1 MTKLLG
7 TFAFLFLVANSM
19 AQTKPTS
26 ISKRKENISKY
37 TDSINKYTD
46 SIRSLPPLEVKAIRV
61 SEQAPFAKTNISKA
75 QIALNNVGQ
84 DLPFLLENTPSVVV
98 HADAGI
104 GVGYTG
110 IRIRGTDATRINFT
124 LNGIPYNDPESMGT
138 FFVNIPDFS
147 SSVNSIQIQRGVGT
161 STNGAG
167 AFGASVN
174 LMTNDYHPTS
184 YLSLQNTVGSFN
196 SFKNNIVFGSGLLN
210 NKFTIDGRLSSIM
223 SDGFI
228 DRANADLKSFYLSTT
243 YWGNQSSLRLNVFT
257 GKERTY
263 QAWYG
268 VPQELLATNR
278 TFNPAGTEK
287 ADAPYNNQTDNYSQ
301 THYQLF
307 YNKNINSQWKWN
319 TAFYLTT
326 GKGYY
331 EEYKAGVNFSDYF
344 IDIAR
349 KMNVPSDLVRRRW
362 LDNSFYGQI
371 AALSY
376 VDSLNDLTI
385 GGGWSIYDGLHYGS
399 LPYLDIR
406 LAPADY
412 RYYDNDAVK
421 KEMNTYVKWER
432 KLTKTFRSFI
442 DLQYRNVNHQMNGFT
457 KNTNLSIERKFNFF
471 NPKMGLTYQAK
482 NIFYYTSVAVA
493 NKEPN
498 RDDFETSSTE
508 QPKKEQLIDW
518 ETGFEFKKPKYAINA
533 NIYYMDYKDQLVLT
547 GKINDVGAYTRTN
560 VPNSYRAGIELQVKY
575 ALNKKYSTS
584 YSITLSQNKIKEFT
598 EYVDDYDQFTQ
609 VAIQHKNTNI
619 ALSPSLT
626 TNRTFNWKPNDKFSF
641 FWTTKY
647 TSKQFLDNT
656 ENKNRILDA
665 YFIND
670 INAHWTILNKPKF
683 TMLLQLYFNNIL
695 NVQYTPNGYTYSYI
709 SNGSVTTSNNYYP
722 MAGRNYWISLKI
734 DLK

>member
-1 MTKLLG
+1 MNKLLG
-7 TFAFLFLVANSM
+7 TLVSILFFVALN
-19 AQTKPTS
+19 AQKSTQVVAK
-26 ISKRKENISKY
+26 K
-37 TDSINKYTD
+37 DSTNKFTD
-46 SIRSLPPLEVKAIRV
+46 SIRSLPPLEIKAIRL

-124 LNGIPYNDPESMGT
+124 LNGIPYNDAESMGT
-138 FFVNIPDFS
+138 FFVNIPDFT

-174 LMTNDYHPTS
+174 LMTNEYNPTS
-184 YLSLQNTVGSFN
+184 YLSLQNTTGSFN
-196 SFKNNIVFGSGLLN
+196 SFKNNLVFGSGLID
-210 NKFTIDGRLSSIM
+210 NKFTIDGRVSSIR

-228 DRANADLKSFYLSTT
+228 DRANSDLKSFFLSTT
-243 YWGNQSSLRLNVFT
+243 YWGEKSSLRLNVFS
-257 GKERTY
+257 GKEKTY

-268 VPQELLATNR
+268 VPEEFLKTNR
-278 TFNPAGTEK
+278 TYNPAGTEK
-287 ADAPYNNQTDNYSQ
+287 AGEPYDNQTDNYTQ

-331 EEYKAGVNFSDYF
+331 EEYKAGVDFLEYN
-344 IDIAR
+344 IDVTGKTNIPA
-349 KMNVPSDLVRRRW
+349 DLVRRRW
-362 LDNSFYGQI
+362 LDNNFYGQI

-385 GGGWSIYDGLHYGS
+385 GGGWSVYNGLHFGT
-399 LPYLDIR
+399 LPYLDLR
-406 LAPADY
+406 FAPADY
-412 RYYDNDAVK
+412 RYYDNDAIK
-421 KEMNTYVKWER
+421 REMNSYVKWER
-432 KLTKTFRSFI
+432 KLTKRFKSFI
-442 DLQYRNVNHQMNGFT
+442 DLQYRFVNHEMNGFT
-457 KNTNLSIERKFNFF
+457 KNTDLEIERKFNFF
-471 NPKMGLTYQAK
+471 NPKMGLTYQSK
-482 NIFYYTSVAVA
+482 NIFYYTSIAVA

-498 RDDFETSSTE
+498 RDDFEASATD
-508 QPKKEQLIDW
+508 QPRSEQLVDL
-518 ETGFEFKKPKYAINA
+518 ETGFEFKRPKYAINA
-533 NIYYMDYKDQLVLT
+533 NVYYMNYKDQLVLT

-560 VPNSYRAGIELQVKY
+560 VPKSYRAGLELQF
-575 ALNKKYSTS
+575 KYSFNKYFNSS
-584 YSITLSQNKIKEFT
+584 YSITYSQNKIEAFT
-598 EYVDDYDQFTQ
+598 EYIDDYDQFKQ

-619 ALSPSLT
+619 ALSPSLI
-626 TNRTFNWKPNDKFSF
+626 TNRTFNWKPNDKLSV

-647 TSKQFLDNT
+647 TSEQFLDNT
-656 ENKNRILDA
+656 QNKDRKLDA
-665 YFIND
+665 FFIND
-670 INAHWTILNKPKF
+670 LNAQWTVMNKRKF
-683 TMLLQLYFNNIL
+683 TMLLQVYANNVL
-695 NVQYTPNGYTYSYI
+695 DVQYAPNGYTFSYI
-709 SNGSVTTSNNYYP
+709 YDRTLTTSNNFYP

-734 DLK
+734 DIK

>member
-7 TFAFLFLVANSM
+7 TFVLVLLLQPIW
-19 AQTKPTS
+19 AQKKEVKKV
-26 ISKRKENISKY
+26 SKITELEQA
-37 TDSINKYTD
+37 YTD
-46 SIRSLPPLEVKAIRV
+46 SIRNLPPLEVKAIRV
-61 SEQAPFAKTNISKA
+61 SEQAPFAKTNLSKA
-75 QIALNNVGQ
+75 QIALNNAGQ
-84 DLPFLLENTPSVVV
+84 DLPFILENTPSVVV

-174 LMTNDYHPTS
+174 LMTNDYHPKS
-184 YLSLQNTVGSFN
+184 YVTLQNSAGSFN
-196 SFKNNIVFGSGLLN
+196 SLKNNVVFGSGLIN
-210 NKFTIDGRLSSIM
+210 NRFTIDGRMSSIT
-223 SDGFI
+223 SDGYI
-228 DRANADLKSFYLSTT
+228 DRASSDLKSFFLSAT
-243 YWGNQSSLRLNVFT
+243 YWGDKSSLRLNVFS
-257 GKERTY
+257 GKEKTY

-287 ADAPYNNQTDNYSQ
+287 ADAPYDNQTDNYKQ

-307 YNKNINSQWKWN
+307 YNKNIMGNWKWN

-326 GKGYY
+326 GRGYY
-331 EEYKAGVNFSDYF
+331 EEYKAGVDYEDYQ
-344 IDIAR
+344 IDIEN
-349 KMNVPSDLVRRRW
+349 KINVPADLVRRRW
-362 LDNSFYGQI
+362 LDNHFFGQI
-371 AALSY
+371 AAISY

-385 GGGWSIYDGLHYGS
+385 GGGWSVYDGLHFGT
-399 LPYLDIR
+399 LPYLSTT
-406 LAPADY
+406 LAPANY
-412 RYYDNDAVK
+412 RYYDNDALK

-432 KLTKTFRSFI
+432 KLSNRFRSFI
-442 DLQYRNVNHQMNGFT
+442 DLQYRFVNHQMNGFT
-457 KNTNLSIERKFNFF
+457 KNTALEIERKFNFF

-498 RDDFETSSTE
+498 RDDFEASVIE
-508 QPKKEQLIDW
+508 QPKREQLIDW
-518 ETGFEFKKPKYAINA
+518 ETGLEFKKSKYAINA
-533 NIYYMDYKDQLVLT
+533 NVYYMDYKDQLVLT

-560 VPNSYRAGIELQVKY
+560 VPKSYRAGIELQLRY
-575 ALNKKYSTS
+575 SFTKKYSTS
-584 YSITLSQNKIKEFT
+584 YSVTLSQNKIREFT
-598 EYVDDYDQFTQ
+598 EYIDDYDQFTQ

-626 TNRTFNWKPNDKFSF
+626 TNRTFNWKPNDKLSF

-647 TSKQFLDNT
+647 TSIQFLDNT
-656 ENKNRILDA
+656 QNKNRILDA

-670 INAHWTILNKPKF
+670 INAHWTIVNKAKF
-683 TMLLQLYFNNIL
+683 SMLLQVYANNIL
-695 NVQYTPNGYTYSYI
+695 DVAYAPNGYTFSYI
-709 SNGSVTTSNNYYP
+709 YDRTTTTSNNYYP
-722 MAGRNYWISLKI
+722 MAGRNFWISLKI

>member
-1 MTKLLG
+1 MNKLLG
-7 TFAFLFLVANSM
+7 TLVSFLFFNPMM
-19 AQTKPTS
+19 AQQPAK
-26 ISKRKENISKY
+26 ILVKK
-37 TDSINKYTD
+37 DSSNKYTD
-46 SIRSLPPLEVKAIRV
+46 SIRSLPPLEIRSIRL

-124 LNGIPYNDPESMGT
+124 LNGIPYNDAESMGT
-138 FFVNIPDFS
+138 FFVNIPDFG

-174 LMTNDYHPTS
+174 LMTNEYNPTS
-184 YLSLQNTVGSFN
+184 YLSLQNTAGSFN
-196 SFKNNIVFGSGLLN
+196 SFKNNLVFGSGLIE
-210 NKFTIDGRLSSIM
+210 NKFTIDGRVSSIR

-228 DRANADLKSFYLSTT
+228 DRANSDLKSFFLSTT
-243 YWGNQSSLRLNVFT
+243 YWGEKSSLRLNVFS

-268 VPQELLATNR
+268 VPEELLETNR

-287 ADAPYNNQTDNYSQ
+287 AGEPYDNQTDNYTQ

-331 EEYKAGVNFSDYF
+331 EEYKAGVDFLEYN
-344 IDIAR
+344 IDVTG
-349 KMNVPSDLVRRRW
+349 KTNVPADLVRRRW
-362 LDNSFYGQI
+362 LDNNFYGQI

-385 GGGWSIYDGLHYGS
+385 GGGWSVYNGLHFGT
-399 LPYLDIR
+399 LPYLSQTF
-406 LAPADY
+406 APANF
-412 RYYDNDAVK
+412 RYYDNDAIK
-421 KEMNTYVKWER
+421 KEMNSYVKWER
-432 KLTKTFRSFI
+432 KLTKRFKSFI
-442 DLQYRNVNHQMNGFT
+442 DLQYRFVNHEMNGFT
-457 KNTNLSIERKFNFF
+457 KNTALEIERTFNFF

-482 NIFYYTSVAVA
+482 NIFYYSSIAVA

-498 RDDFETSSTE
+498 RDDFEASATE
-508 QPKKEQLIDW
+508 QPRSEQLVDW

-533 NIYYMDYKDQLVLT
+533 NVYYMNYKDQLVLT

-560 VPNSYRAGIELQVKY
+560 VPKSYRAGLELQFKY
-575 ALNKKYSTS
+575 AFNKKYNTS
-584 YSITLSQNKIKEFT
+584 YSITFSQNKIEAFT
-598 EYVDDYDQFTQ
+598 EYIDDYDRFKQ

-619 ALSPSLT
+619 ALSPSLI
-626 TNRTFNWKPNDKFSF
+626 TNRTFNWKPNDKLSF

-647 TSKQFLDNT
+647 TSEQFLDNT
-656 ENKNRILDA
+656 QNKDRKLDA
-665 YFIND
+665 FFIND
-670 INAHWTILNKPKF
+670 LNAQWTIMNKTKF
-683 TMLLQLYFNNIL
+683 TMLLQVYANNVL
-695 NVQYTPNGYTYSYI
+695 DEQYAPNGYTFSYI
-709 SNGSVTTSNNYYP
+709 YDRTLTTSNNYYP

>member
-1 MTKLLG
+1 MNRLLG
-7 TFAFLFLVANSM
+7 TLISILFFFPLM
-19 AQTKPTS
+19 AQQTAKS
-26 ISKRKENISKY
+26 IVKR
-37 TDSINKYTD
+37 DSSNKYTD
-46 SIRSLPPLEVKAIRV
+46 SIRSLPPLEIRSIRL

-124 LNGIPYNDPESMGT
+124 LNGIPYNDAESMGT
-138 FFVNIPDFS
+138 FFVNIPDFG

-174 LMTNDYHPTS
+174 LMTNEYNPTS
-184 YLSLQNTVGSFN
+184 YLSLQNTAGSFN
-196 SFKNNIVFGSGLLN
+196 SFKNNLVFGSGLID
-210 NKFTIDGRLSSIM
+210 NKFTIDGRVSSIR

-228 DRANADLKSFYLSTT
+228 DRANSDLKSFFLSTT
-243 YWGNQSSLRLNVFT
+243 YWGEKSSLRLNVFS
-257 GKERTY
+257 GKEKTY

-268 VPQELLATNR
+268 VPEELLKTNR
-278 TFNPAGTEK
+278 TYNPAGTEK
-287 ADAPYNNQTDNYSQ
+287 AGEPYDNQTDNYTQ

-331 EEYKAGVNFSDYF
+331 EEYKAGVDFLEYN
-344 IDIAR
+344 IDVTGKTNIPA
-349 KMNVPSDLVRRRW
+349 DLVRRRW
-362 LDNSFYGQI
+362 LDNNFYGQI

-385 GGGWSIYDGLHYGS
+385 GGGWSVYNGLHFGT
-399 LPYLDIR
+399 LPYLDLR
-406 LAPADY
+406 FAPADY
-412 RYYDNDAVK
+412 RYYDNDAIK
-421 KEMNTYVKWER
+421 REMNSYVKWER
-432 KLTKTFRSFI
+432 KLTKRFKSFI
-442 DLQYRNVNHQMNGFT
+442 DLQYRFVNHEMNGFT
-457 KNTNLSIERKFNFF
+457 KNTDLEIERKFNFF
-471 NPKMGLTYQAK
+471 NPKMGLTYQSK
-482 NIFYYTSVAVA
+482 NIFYYTSIAVA

-498 RDDFETSSTE
+498 RDDFEASATD
-508 QPKKEQLIDW
+508 QPRSEQLVDL
-518 ETGFEFKKPKYAINA
+518 ETGFEFKRPKYAINA
-533 NIYYMDYKDQLVLT
+533 NVYYMNYKDQLVLT

-560 VPNSYRAGIELQVKY
+560 VPKSYRAGLELQF
-575 ALNKKYSTS
+575 KYSFNKYFNSS
-584 YSITLSQNKIKEFT
+584 YSITYSQNKIEAFT
-598 EYVDDYDQFTQ
+598 EYIDDYDQFKQ

-619 ALSPSLT
+619 ALSPSLI
-626 TNRTFNWKPNDKFSF
+626 TNRTFNWKPNDKLSV

-647 TSKQFLDNT
+647 TSEQFLDNT
-656 ENKNRILDA
+656 QNKDRKLDA
-665 YFIND
+665 FFIND
-670 INAHWTILNKPKF
+670 LNAQWTVMNKRKF
-683 TMLLQLYFNNIL
+683 TMLLQVYANNVL
-695 NVQYTPNGYTYSYI
+695 DVQYAPNGYTFSYI
-709 SNGSVTTSNNYYP
+709 YDRTLTTSNNFYP

-734 DLK
+734 DIK

>member
-1 MTKLLG
+1 MNRLLG
-7 TFAFLFLVANSM
+7 TLISILFFFPLM
-19 AQTKPTS
+19 AQQTAKS
-26 ISKRKENISKY
+26 IVKR
-37 TDSINKYTD
+37 DSSNKYTD
-46 SIRSLPPLEVKAIRV
+46 SIRSLPPLEIRSIRL

-124 LNGIPYNDPESMGT
+124 LNGIPYNDAESMGT
-138 FFVNIPDFS
+138 FFVNIPDFG

-174 LMTNDYHPTS
+174 LMTNEYNPTS
-184 YLSLQNTVGSFN
+184 YLSLQNTAGSFN
-196 SFKNNIVFGSGLLN
+196 SFKNNLVFGSGLID
-210 NKFTIDGRLSSIM
+210 NKFTIDGRVSSIR

-228 DRANADLKSFYLSTT
+228 DRANSDLKSFFLSTT
-243 YWGNQSSLRLNVFT
+243 YWGEKSSLRLNVFS
-257 GKERTY
+257 GKEKTY

-268 VPQELLATNR
+268 VPEEFLKTNR
-278 TFNPAGTEK
+278 TYNPAGTEK
-287 ADAPYNNQTDNYSQ
+287 AGEPYDNQTDNYTQ

-331 EEYKAGVNFSDYF
+331 EEYKAGVDFLEYN
-344 IDIAR
+344 IDVTG
-349 KMNVPSDLVRRRW
+349 KTNVPADLVRRRW
-362 LDNSFYGQI
+362 LDNNFYGQI

-385 GGGWSIYDGLHYGS
+385 GGGWSVYNGLHFGT
-399 LPYLDIR
+399 LPYLDLR
-406 LAPADY
+406 FAPADY
-412 RYYDNDAVK
+412 RYYDNDAIK
-421 KEMNTYVKWER
+421 REMNSYVKWER
-432 KLTKTFRSFI
+432 KLTKRFKSFI
-442 DLQYRNVNHQMNGFT
+442 DLQYRFVNHEMNGFT
-457 KNTNLSIERKFNFF
+457 KNTDLEIERKFNFF
-471 NPKMGLTYQAK
+471 NPKMGLTYQSK
-482 NIFYYTSVAVA
+482 NIFYYTSIAVA

-498 RDDFETSSTE
+498 RDDFEASATE
-508 QPKKEQLIDW
+508 QPRSEQLVDL
-518 ETGFEFKKPKYAINA
+518 ETGFEFKRPKYAINA
-533 NIYYMDYKDQLVLT
+533 NVYYMNYKDQLVLT

-560 VPNSYRAGIELQVKY
+560 VPKSYRAGLELQF
-575 ALNKKYSTS
+575 KYSFNKYFNSS
-584 YSITLSQNKIKEFT
+584 YSITYSQNKIEAFT
-598 EYVDDYDQFTQ
+598 EYIDDYDQFKQ

-619 ALSPSLT
+619 ALSPSLI
-626 TNRTFNWKPNDKFSF
+626 TNRTFNWKPNDKLSV

-647 TSKQFLDNT
+647 TSEQFLDNT
-656 ENKNRILDA
+656 QNKDRKLDA
-665 YFIND
+665 FFIND
-670 INAHWTILNKPKF
+670 LNAQWTVMNKRKF
-683 TMLLQLYFNNIL
+683 TMLLQVYANNVL
-695 NVQYTPNGYTYSYI
+695 DVQYAPNGYTFSYFYDRTL
-709 SNGSVTTSNNYYP
+709 TTSNNFYP

-734 DLK
+734 DIK